1 MPERGQGPYRESTP
15 AYEHDDPPL
24 RRRRTTPANRTHRAR
39 GSRVSGAPGRYGTG
53 RSVGVVVGRVA
64 VSVAGVAALGVSGL
78 SWYVHDQL
86 TSGLTTS
93 NALSVTAKNA
103 PPKLDNSV
111 NLLLI
116 GLDSRKDQNGNDL
129 PKQFVEND
137 LHAGSSEIGG
147 YNTNTLILIHIP
159 ANGGKAQAFS
169 IPRDDYVQTLNGD
182 GSSRGYHKIKE
193 ADGLAKAAADPGLRA
208 QGLTGAALEARGREI
223 GREATL
229 ATVQS
234 FLGVHI
240 DHFAEVNLLGFYDIA
255 QVVQPVTVCL
265 NADTSDPNMNGQG
278 SGANF
283 HKGINVLN
291 AVQALEFVR
300 QRHNLTNGDPDR
312 THRQQAFISSVE
324 YKLKQDGVLSDL
336 TKMQALL
343 DVVKKDVVLD
353 DQWNVLDFAQQAP
366 ELTSGNLVFNTLP
379 IQGFATRGG
388 ESVNLVDPAQTK
400 RIMQI
405 LIGHDPAPASSSA
418 ATAAPPSSAPAT
430 AAAHAVVDVY
440 NGSGVN
446 HGAAD
451 ESKALTALGY
461 TAGAVSSHTPA
472 SHTQVYYGRGAAAA
486 GQQIAGNIGRHRPRE
501 LHRRA
506 GPRRDHPRRRIHPAR
521 DFRHRSVDHRGRAER
536 SGQRHPE
543 HPLSRQGGRGRR
555 HPVRRLRPWWPQ

>member
-1 MPERGQGPYRESTP
+1 MADQRTTVHGRGV
-15 AYEHDDPPL
+15 PP
-24 RRRRTTPANRTHRAR
+24 RRRAAGPA
-39 GSRVSGAPGRYGTG
+39 GRG
-53 RSVGVVVGRVA
+53 RSAGVIAGRIA
-64 VSVAGVAALGVSGL
+64 VSLVGVAAIGVSGL

-111 NLLLI
+111 NILLI

-129 PKQFVEND
+129 PKQFVEDD

-182 GSSRGYHKIKE
+182 GSPQGYHKIKE
-193 ADGLAKAAADPGLRA
+193 AYGLAKSAADAGLRA

-255 QVVQPVTVCL
+255 QVVQPITVCL
-265 NADTSDPNMNGQG
+265 NAATSDPNMNGQG

-283 HKGINVLN
+283 RKGLNTLN

-300 QRHNLTNGDPDR
+300 QRHNLTNGDLDR

-379 IQGFATRGG
+379 IQGFATRNG
-388 ESVNLVDPAQTK
+388 ESVNLVDPAQIK
-400 RIMQI
+400 RII
-405 LIGHDPAPASSSA
+405 LLLTGHDPAPASSSPGS
-418 ATAAPPSSAPAT
+418 APASSAPAT

-451 ESKALTALGY
+451 ESKALVALGY
-461 TAGAVSSHTPA
+461 TAGAVA
-472 SHTQVYYGRGAAAA
+472 SHSAASRTQVYYGKGAASA
-486 GQQIAGNIGRHRPRE
+486 GQQIAGTLGTTAVASSAVA
-501 LHRRA
+501 A
-506 GPRRDHPRRRIHPAR
+506 GHVEVILGAGFTSPGGSTAGSSSTGSSSTGSSGTAGGSGAVASATPSIPFQGKAVEAGGIPC
-521 DFRHRSVDHRGRAER
+521 VD
-536 SGQRHPE
+536 
-543 HPLSRQGGRGRR
+543 
-555 HPVRRLRPWWPQ
+555 

>member
-1 MPERGQGPYRESTP
+1 M
-15 AYEHDDPPL
+15 A
-24 RRRRTTPANRTHRAR
+24 
-39 GSRVSGAPGRYGTG
+39 VI
-53 RSVGVVVGRVA
+53 VGRVA

-93 NALSVTAKNA
+93 NALSVVARNA

-111 NLLLI
+111 NLLLV

-129 PKQFVEND
+129 PKQFVENT
-137 LHAGSSEIGG
+137 LHAGSSDIGG

-182 GSSRGYHKIKE
+182 GSTQGYHKIKE
-193 ADGLAKAAADPGLRA
+193 AYGLAKAAADAGLRA

-255 QVVQPVTVCL
+255 QVVQPITVCL
-265 NADTSDPNMNGQG
+265 NAATSDPNMNGQG

-283 HKGINVLN
+283 SKGINVLN

-300 QRHNLTNGDPDR
+300 QRHNLTNGDLDR

-324 YKLKQDGVLSDL
+324 FKLKQDGVFSDL

-343 DVVKKDVVLD
+343 NVVKKDVVLD
-353 DQWNVLDFAQQAP
+353 DQWNIIDFAQQAP
-366 ELTSGNLVFNTLP
+366 ELTSGNLIFNTLP
-379 IQGFATRGG
+379 IQGFATKNG
-388 ESVNLVDPAQTK
+388 ESVNLVNPAQIK
-400 RIMQI
+400 NIMQI
-405 LIGHDPAPASSSA
+405 LIGHDPAPATSSA
-418 ATAAPPSSAPAT
+418 AAAASGNSAPTT
-430 AAAHAVVDVY
+430 AAAHAIVDVY

-451 ESKALTALGY
+451 ESKALVAMGY
-461 TAGAVSSHTPA
+461 TAGVVGAHAAA
-472 SHTQVYYGRGAAAA
+472 SHTQVYYGKGATSA
-486 GQQIAGNIGRHRPRE
+486 GQQIAGTLGATAVASSAIA
-501 LHRRA
+501 A
-506 GPRRDHPRRRIHPAR
+506 GHVAVILGAGFTP
-521 DFRHRSVDHRGRAER
+521 
-536 SGQRHPE
+536 SGGSGSSSTASTSTNQVASATPSI
-543 HPLSRQGGRGRR
+543 PFQGKAVQAGGI
-555 HPVRRLRPWWPQ
+555 PCVN